1 MKNLYHKVAVASVG
15 IALGFALGANKEA
28 KAATIILTPTTSFG
42 VTDQNRDGVGDSYY
56 GGAPFHVGI
65 SGNPP
70 GQLQEDRAFYE
81 FNIANLSLAPNTVII
96 SAIFQVRVDSLS
108 AYHRY
113 YAMQLFGY
121 RGNGQPDASDFSEG
135 IGGAFQGSL
144 PPVSDFETSIFL
156 GAYYPVGY
164 EPVNQFNFNLD
175 FSVTPFVNELIS
187 KNNAFAGFSVRD
199 YYYHFGDAT
208 LNQNAS
214 LIITTVDVPEPV
226 PEPTTIFG
234 SAIGLGLGGW
244 LKRKKSS
251 QQNKTKSQG

>member
-1 MKNLYHKVAVASVG
+1 MNNFYRKVAVASVG

-28 KAATIILTPTTSFG
+28 KAATFTLTPATSFG

-81 FNIANLSLAPNTVII
+81 FNIANLSLAPNTVIS

-113 YAMQLFGY
+113 FALQLFGY
-121 RGNGQPDASDFSEG
+121 RGNGQPDASDFSRDMEHG
-135 IGGAFQGSL
+135 FGVSP
-144 PPVSDFETSIFL
+144 PPVSDFETSIYL
-156 GAYYPVGY
+156 GWYNPVGY
-164 EPVNQFNFNLD
+164 EPVRKFNFNLD

-187 KNNAFAGFSVRD
+187 KNNAFAGFSVRQNN
-199 YYYHFGDAT
+199 YYMGDVI

-234 SAIGLGLGGW
+234 SAIALSLGGW

-251 QQNKTKSQG
+251 QQHKTTSQG